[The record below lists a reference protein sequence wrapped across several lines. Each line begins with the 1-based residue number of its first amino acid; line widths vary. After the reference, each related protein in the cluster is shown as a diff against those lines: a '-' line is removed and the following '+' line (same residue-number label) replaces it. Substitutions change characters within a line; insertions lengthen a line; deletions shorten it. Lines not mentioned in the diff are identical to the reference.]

1 MAIVIKEI
9 IVRTTVEKVRTREE
23 LLTQEWKEQLKRDIL
38 EQLRWN
44 NIGNNSGKG
53 KDKSICKVD
62 W

>member
-9 IVRTTVEKVRTREE
+9 IVRTTVEKVRTREV
-23 LLTQEWKEQLKRDIL
+23 LLTQEWKELLKRDIL

-53 KDKSICKVD
+53 KR
-62 W
+62 